1 MSSVNSMRTEVTEYD
16 RISLCNGYF
25 FAALASVGWSRCGDT
40 KQLIYR
46 STNEDWW
53 STLLNKAY
61 DLWNTGITSGCSD
74 SVDACDGAGNPALI
88 CQRLVGGNIVY
99 KHHNETS
106 VGELTGFIRRN
117 CRGEFSINP
126 MVAWTH
132 SVAPKDCEYI
142 AKCVVPSHAY
152 SVLGLA
158 YANGENYVV
167 LRNPW
172 GMYEAKTDT
181 LMGCWCP
188 YQHSHL
194 RVQLNRNG
202 VFAMRISNF
211 KKYFCGCAAVNQ
223 GCI

>member
-99 KHHNETS
+99 NVLFFLFHHPRS
-106 VGELTGFIRRN
+106 L
-117 CRGEFSINP
+117 SL
-126 MVAWTH
+126 
-132 SVAPKDCEYI
+132 
-142 AKCVVPSHAY
+142 
-152 SVLGLA
+152 VLGALA
-158 YANGENYVV
+158 FSSSRCIRPV
-167 LRNPW
+167 
-172 GMYEAKTDT
+172 T
-181 LMGCWCP
+181 
-188 YQHSHL
+188 S
-194 RVQLNRNG
+194 
-202 VFAMRISNF
+202 FATSPISF
-211 KKYFCGCAAVNQ
+211 STARMSLGSASRKLSGIREKS
-223 GCI
+223 